1 MKISRIQ
8 THIIDLIVPFG
19 PLLRRVDEAKP
30 FVAWPRVLLSTVPRT
45 FFIFWLFSLIPFG
58 GSLLYF
64 LFFVPLSAWQHIRL
78 KNITEHDKIPIYLWY
93 FVVVVIGFG
102 GLWGFIGH
110 TFLAD
115 MVATNIGWQT
125 GSPFQTELAFYHLGL
140 SVAGIL
146 AIWLRGHMI
155 TALVISK
162 SIFWY
167 GAAFVH
173 IKDAIVNQNY
183 APLNVGSI
191 LVADI
196 VFPTVFLAMLIVM
209 LKHELTTSAK
219 NK

>member
-1 MKISRIQ
+1 M
-8 THIIDLIVPFG
+8 PFG
-19 PLLRRVDEAKP
+19 PLLRKVEGEKP
-30 FVAWPRVLLSTVPRT
+30 FVAWPRVVLSTIPLT

-58 GSLLYF
+58 GNLLYF
-64 LFFVPLSAWQHIRL
+64 LVFTPLSAWQHIRL
-78 KNITEHDKIPIYLWY
+78 KKITGHNKISIYLWY
-93 FVVVVIGFG
+93 FVVIVIGFG
-102 GLWGFIGH
+102 GIWGFIGH

-125 GSPFQTELAFYHLGL
+125 GSPFQIELAFYHLGL

-155 TALVISK
+155 TALVIAK

-173 IKDAIVNQNY
+173 IKDAIINHNY
-183 APLNVGSI
+183 APFNVGAI

-196 VFPTVFLAMLIVM
+196 IFPTIFLAMLIVI
-209 LKHELTTSAK
+209 LKSELTTSAK
-219 NK
+219 INRT